1 MRITDYPDLLRTKG
15 KEPMPQAWDETNQ
28 DWTPAIDS
36 AATLKALR
44 EALGAPAD
52 ATQADPVQEATAIAL
67 LKGLLELTAMR
78 ATDQTLTQIK
88 TALTDGTQQV
98 QLAVLNGAG
107 QPTKAQLDAWNRF
120 AATVYATDGAI
131 DSLGAR
137 ADVAQTDT
145 TQAATAIALL
155 KGLIELGKTV
165 GTENTLQLIQTA
177 LGGLNEKD
185 FATQATLAQVLTK
198 LGDLSTA
205 TNQEA
210 VKLVLDTIS
219 NAVAA
224 KATEQTLTQI
234 KTALTDGTQKVA
246 LTGKKVEFAT
256 LADAISVPAG
266 GDTGYLLLYPTSED
280 LILVAVN
287 IDQYPWTLGHSTM
300 YYSAATRTSVN
311 AMYPRRQNVNK
322 TFTFTAA
329 PAISMWLGN
338 AVAGDVTSY
347 SDAIAVHRVY
357 KSAHGLDRITVIN
370 DSASTA
376 TVTVRII
383 RVWTK

>member
-88 TALTDGTQQV
+88 TALTDGTQ
-98 QLAVLNGAG
+98 
-107 QPTKAQLDAWNRF
+107 
-120 AATVYATDGAI
+120 
-131 DSLGAR
+131 
-137 ADVAQTDT
+137 
-145 TQAATAIALL
+145 
-155 KGLIELGKTV
+155 
-165 GTENTLQLIQTA
+165 
-177 LGGLNEKD
+177 
-185 FATQATLAQVLTK
+185 
-198 LGDLSTA
+198 
-205 TNQEA
+205 
-210 VKLVLDTIS
+210 
-219 NAVAA
+219 
-224 KATEQTLTQI
+224 
-234 KTALTDGTQKVA
+234 KVA

-266 GDTGYLLLYPTSED
+266 GSTGYLQLYPTSED

-300 YYSAATRTSVN
+300 YYGAATGVN
-311 AMYPRRQNVNK
+311 AMYPMRKNVNE

-338 AVAGDVTSY
+338 AVAGGVTSY

-357 KSAHGLDRITVIN
+357 KSVHGLDRIAVFN
-370 DSASTA
+370 KSASTA